1 METTFVEHFRQY
13 IDFRNSS
20 FSFRAKSLG
29 LSFGSKTTKQT
40 INNFNTLKRMT
51 LKDQKRS
58 IPGFLNLLEQYRV
71 SLQRNLIQQTN

>member
-20 FSFRAKSLG
+20 FSFRTKSLG

-40 INNFNTLKRMT
+40 INSFNSLERMILKEQK
-51 LKDQKRS
+51 KDKCHA
-58 IPGFLNLLEQYRV
+58 F
-71 SLQRNLIQQTN
+71 